1 MSVAENYNKNTPE
14 YYDTMYLDGYTPQEI
29 YQAHRKRMLDKV
41 NEEKESPTVEIVSE
55 INQKWKPTA
64 TVKRRRKRKNLF

>member
-1 MSVAENYNKNTPE
+1 MSVDENYNKNTPE

-55 INQKWKPTA
+55 IN
-64 TVKRRRKRKNLF
+64 

>member
-29 YQAHRKRMLDKV
+29 YQAHKKRMDTFV
-41 NEEKESPTVEIVSE
+41 IHSFFGAAGRT
-55 INQKWKPTA
+55 
-64 TVKRRRKRKNLF
+64 